1 MQGIEILIKVV
12 VCFAVFLKLNEFHV
26 EVMSLDNIRQRYFD
40 VICDRFSLISNVQ
53 MDKHFFFLNK
63 LLSLWIVIIV
73 IQSLYIY
80 EISETFSTSNR

>member
-53 MDKHFFFLNK
+53 MDKHFF
-63 LLSLWIVIIV
+63 SEQVIVVVNCYNSHTKFIH
-73 IQSLYIY
+73 LR
-80 EISETFSTSNR
+80 N